1 MNSQITLGTKL
12 VGDIKGDFYVRS
24 YQRGYRWGKAEV
36 ERLLDDIYSTKG
48 TRNYC
53 LQPVVVKRNDG
64 RYELIDGQQRLTT
77 IYLIYRFMSE
87 HSKSINGPSNGPRF
101 TLSYETREMSED
113 FLKSIDES
121 RKEENIDFWFFC
133 TAYESIKAWFSKE
146 DIKSRLTDMND
157 HFKKIVKIIWYEVG
171 ESEDA
176 IGLFTRLNIGKI
188 PLTNA
193 ELVKAMFLSKGRTDT
208 NMEQKKQE
216 EISFQWDHM
225 EKELH
230 NDSLWFFLT
239 NKTSTDYQTRID
251 LVLDLI
257 SQKPADNRDKYY
269 TFFKFNEMYQDG
281 RNLDDIW
288 YEIQQTF
295 LTLKEW
301 HRDHEFYHKIG
312 YLIASGS
319 KTLRD
324 IIFELSKDKTKSAFK
339 KSLDED
345 IKNSI
350 KIGKNYADLSYEKT
364 EDQKK
369 IKKLL
374 LLFNV
379 ESVRKNGEHSHRFPF
394 DKYKNGENG
403 KVIWSLEHIHAQQ
416 SEGLST
422 QKMWKEWLRLH
433 KPSVESLESLE
444 SLESSVESAKPLSHD
459 TNKLIKE
466 IIKEI
471 DDAINNDRLSR
482 QDFDRI
488 QQKIVDTLSEKGHSE
503 YLHSIANLALL
514 SSGDNAAL
522 SNSTFDVKRNEIIKM
537 DKEGA
542 FIPFCT
548 RMVFLKY
555 YTLSAKNQL
564 HFWGKDDRDAYVNE
578 MNIVLGTYLEE
589 KILLEKGTK

>member
-1 MNSQITLGTKL
+1 MNDKIKLDTKL
-12 VGDIKGDFYVRS
+12 VGEIEGNFYVPS
-24 YQRGYRWGKAEV
+24 YQRGYRWGKPEV

-48 TRNYC
+48 DINYC
-53 LQPVVVKRNDG
+53 LQPVVVKKNDD

-87 HSKSINGPSNGPRF
+87 RSKSINGPRF
-101 TLSYETREMSED
+101 TLSYETRKKSED

-121 RKEENIDFWFFC
+121 RKEENIDFWFFY
-133 TAYESIKAWFSKE
+133 TAYESINAWFSKV
-146 DIKSRLTDMND
+146 DIESRLTDMND
-157 HFKKIVKIIWYEVG
+157 YFKKIVKIIWYEVG
-171 ESEDA
+171 ETEDA

-193 ELVKAMFLSKGRTDT
+193 ELVKAMFLSKGRSGT

-239 NKTSTDYQTRID
+239 NKSTEYQTRAD

-269 TFFKFNEMYQDG
+269 TFFKFNQDG
-281 RNLDDIW
+281 QNLDDIW
-288 YEIQQTF
+288 YKIQQTF

-301 HRDHEFYHKIG
+301 HSNHEFYHKIG

-324 IIFELSKDKTKSAFK
+324 IFKLSKDKTKSDFK
-339 KSLDED
+339 KFLDED

-350 KIGKNYADLSYEKT
+350 KIGKNYADLSYENT

-379 ESVRKNGEHSHRFPF
+379 ESVRKSGEHSQRFPF

-422 QKMWKEWLRLH
+422 QKMWKEWLKLH
-433 KPSVESLESLE
+433 IPSIKSI
-444 SLESSVESAKPLSHD
+444 SHD
-459 TNKLIKE
+459 SELIKRMG
-466 IIKEI
+466 
-471 DDAINNDRLSR
+471 DASSNDRLSR
-482 QDFDRI
+482 QDFDSI
-488 QQKIVDTLSEKGHSE
+488 QQEVVGLLSEEGHSE

-514 SSGDNAAL
+514 SFEANAAL

-555 YTLSAKNQL
+555 YTLSAENQL

-589 KILLEKGTK
+589 KILLEKETK

>member
-1 MNSQITLGTKL
+1 MNDKIKLDTKL
-12 VGDIKGDFYVRS
+12 VSEIEGNFYVPS
-24 YQRGYRWGKAEV
+24 YQRGYRWGKPEV

-53 LQPVVVKRNDG
+53 LQPVVVKRNG
-64 RYELIDGQQRLTT
+64 NRYELIDGQQRLTT
-77 IYLIYRFMSE
+77 IYLIYRFMNKESSRFIDE
-87 HSKSINGPSNGPRF
+87 ESFARIGEPRF
-101 TLSYETREMSED
+101 TLSYETREKSKD

-239 NKTSTDYQTRID
+239 NKSTEYQTRAD

-269 TFFKFNEMYQDG
+269 TFFKFNETYQDG
-281 RNLDDIW
+281 KNLDDIW
-288 YEIQQTF
+288 YKIQQTF

-301 HRDHEFYHKIG
+301 HSNHEFYHKIG

-324 IIFELSKDKTKSAFK
+324 IFELSQKDETKSAFK
-339 KSLDED
+339 KSLDKD

-350 KIGKNYADLSYEKT
+350 KIGKNYADLSYENT

-379 ESVRKNGEHSHRFPF
+379 ESVRKSGEHSQRFPF

-422 QKMWKEWLRLH
+422 QKMWKEWLKLH
-433 KPSVESLESLE
+433 IPSIKSR
-444 SLESSVESAKPLSHD
+444 SHD
-459 TNKLIKE
+459 SELIKRM
-466 IIKEI
+466 
-471 DDAINNDRLSR
+471 DDASSNDSLSR
-482 QDFDRI
+482 QDFDSL
-488 QQKIVDTLSEKGHSE
+488 QQEVVGLLSEKGHSE

-514 SSGDNAAL
+514 SFEANAAL

>member
-12 VGDIKGDFYVRS
+12 VGDIKGRFYVPS

-36 ERLLDDIYSTKG
+36 ERLLDDIYSTEGK
-48 TRNYC
+48 RNYC
-53 LQPVVVKRNDG
+53 LQPVVVRKDG
-64 RYELIDGQQRLTT
+64 DKYELIDGQQRLTT

-87 HSKSINGPSNGPRF
+87 HSKSINGPIF
-101 TLSYETREMSED
+101 TLSYETREKSED

-146 DIKSRLTDMND
+146 DIESRLTDMND
-157 HFKKIVKIIWYEVG
+157 YFKKIVKIIWYEVG
-171 ESEDA
+171 ETEDA

-239 NKTSTDYQTRID
+239 NKSTEYQTRAD

-257 SQKPADNRDKYY
+257 SQKPADNRDQYY
-269 TFFKFNEMYQDG
+269 TFFKFDETYQNG
-281 RNLDDIW
+281 KLDNIW

-301 HRDHEFYHKIG
+301 HSNHEFYHKIG

-324 IIFELSKDKTKSAFK
+324 IFDRSKYKTKSTFNK
-339 KSLDED
+339 DLDDD

-350 KIGKNYADLSYEKT
+350 KIGKNYADLSYENT

-379 ESVRKNGEHSHRFPF
+379 ESVRKSGEHSQRFPF

-433 KPSVESLESLE
+433 KPSVESAK
-444 SLESSVESAKPLSHD
+444 SSSYD
-459 TNKLIKE
+459 INKLIKD
-466 IIKEI
+466 I

-482 QDFDRI
+482 QDFDSI
-488 QQKIVDTLSEKGHSE
+488 QQEVVGLLSEEGHSE

-514 SSGDNAAL
+514 SFEANAAL

-555 YTLSAKNQL
+555 YTLSAENQL

>member
-12 VGDIKGDFYVRS
+12 VGDIKGDFYVPS

-36 ERLLDDIYSTKG
+36 ERLLDDIYSTEGK
-48 TRNYC
+48 RNYC
-53 LQPVVVKRNDG
+53 LQPVVVRKDG
-64 RYELIDGQQRLTT
+64 SKYELIDGQQRLTT

-87 HSKSINGPSNGPRF
+87 HSKSINGPSKSINGPRF
-101 TLSYETREMSED
+101 TLSYKTRGKSEN

-146 DIKSRLTDMND
+146 DIKSRLTGMND
-157 HFKKIVKIIWYEVG
+157 YFNKIVKIIWYEVG

-208 NMEQKKQE
+208 NMERKKQE

-225 EKELH
+225 EKDLH

-239 NKTSTDYQTRID
+239 NKSTEYQTRAD

-269 TFFKFNEMYQDG
+269 TFFKFNQDG
-281 RNLDDIW
+281 QNLDDIW
-288 YEIQQTF
+288 YKIQQTF

-301 HRDHEFYHKIG
+301 HSNHEFYHKIG

-324 IIFELSKDKTKSAFK
+324 IFKLSKNKTKSDFK

-350 KIGKNYADLSYEKT
+350 KIGKNYADLSYENT

-379 ESVRKNGEHSHRFPF
+379 ESVRKSGEHSQRFPF

-422 QKMWKEWLRLH
+422 QKMWKEWLKLH
-433 KPSVESLESLE
+433 IPSIKSI
-444 SLESSVESAKPLSHD
+444 SHD
-459 TNKLIKE
+459 SELIKRMG
-466 IIKEI
+466 
-471 DDAINNDRLSR
+471 DASSNDSLSR
-482 QDFDRI
+482 QDFDSL
-488 QQKIVDTLSEKGHSE
+488 QQEVVGLLSEKGHSE

-522 SNSTFDVKRNEIIKM
+522 SNSTFDVKRTEIIKM
-537 DKEGA
+537 DKKGA

-555 YTLSAKNQL
+555 YTSSDKNQL
-564 HFWGKDDRDAYVNE
+564 HFWGEVDRKEYVAE
-578 MNIVLGTYLEE
+578 MNRILKDYLEE
-589 KILLEKGTK
+589 EIS

>member
-1 MNSQITLGTKL
+1 MNREITLGTKL
-12 VGDIKGDFYVRS
+12 VGNITGDFYVPS
-24 YQRGYRWGKAEV
+24 YQRGYRWGKPEV

-48 TRNYC
+48 DINYC
-53 LQPVVVKRNDG
+53 LQPVVVKKNDDG
-64 RYELIDGQQRLTT
+64 YELIDGQQRLTT

-87 HSKSINGPSNGPRF
+87 HSKSINGPRF
-101 TLSYETREMSED
+101 TLSYETRKKSKD

-133 TAYESIKAWFSKE
+133 SAYESIKAWFSKK
-146 DIKSRLTDMND
+146 DRKSTLTNMNKYFD
-157 HFKKIVKIIWYEVG
+157 EIVKIIWYEVE

-208 NMEQKKQE
+208 NMERKKQE

-239 NKTSTDYQTRID
+239 NKSTEYQTRAD

-257 SQKPADNRDKYY
+257 SQKPTDNRDKYY

-281 RNLDDIW
+281 QNLDNIW
-288 YEIQQTF
+288 YKIQQTF
-295 LTLKEW
+295 LTLKDW

-324 IIFELSKDKTKSAFK
+324 IFELSKDKTKPDFK
-339 KSLDED
+339 KSLNDY

-374 LLFNV
+374 LLFNI
-379 ESVRKNGEHSHRFPF
+379 ESVRKSGEHSQWFPF
-394 DKYKNGENG
+394 DKYKNGKDG
-403 KVIWSLEHIHAQQ
+403 SVIWSLEHIHAQQ

-422 QKMWKEWLRLH
+422 QKMWQEWLKLH
-433 KPSVESLESLE
+433 IPSIKSI
-444 SLESSVESAKPLSHD
+444 SHD
-459 TNKLIKE
+459 SELIKRMG
-466 IIKEI
+466 
-471 DDAINNDRLSR
+471 DASSNDSLSR
-482 QDFDRI
+482 QDFDSL
-488 QQKIVDTLSEKGHSE
+488 QQEVVGLLSEKGHSE

-522 SNSTFDVKRNEIIKM
+522 SNSTFDVKRTEIIKM
-537 DKEGA
+537 DKKGA

-555 YTLSAKNQL
+555 YTSSDKNQL
-564 HFWGKDDRDAYVNE
+564 HFWGEEDRKEYVAE
-578 MNIVLGTYLEE
+578 MNRILKDYLEE
-589 KILLEKGTK
+589 EISSEKETK

>member
-1 MNSQITLGTKL
+1 MNREITLGTKL
-12 VGDIKGDFYVRS
+12 VGNITGDFYVPS
-24 YQRGYRWGKAEV
+24 YQRGYRWGKPEV

-48 TRNYC
+48 DINYC
-53 LQPVVVKRNDG
+53 LQPVVVKKNDDG
-64 RYELIDGQQRLTT
+64 YELIDGQQRLTT

-87 HSKSINGPSNGPRF
+87 HSKSINGPRF
-101 TLSYETREMSED
+101 TLSYETRKKSKD

-133 TAYESIKAWFSKE
+133 SAYESIKAWFSKK
-146 DIKSRLTDMND
+146 DRKSTLTNMNKYFD
-157 HFKKIVKIIWYEVG
+157 EIVKIIWYEVE

-208 NMEQKKQE
+208 NMERKKQE

-239 NKTSTDYQTRID
+239 NKSTEYQTRAD

-257 SQKPADNRDKYY
+257 SQKPTDNRDKYY

-281 RNLDDIW
+281 KNLDDIW

-301 HRDHEFYHKIG
+301 HSNHEFYHKIG

-324 IIFELSKDKTKSAFK
+324 IFELFSKSKTKPDFK
-339 KSLDED
+339 KSLNDY

-350 KIGKNYADLSYEKT
+350 KIGKNYTDLSYEKT

-374 LLFNV
+374 LLFNI
-379 ESVRKNGEHSHRFPF
+379 ESVRKSGEHSQWFPF
-394 DKYKNGENG
+394 DKYKNGKDG
-403 KVIWSLEHIHAQQ
+403 SVIWSLEHIHAQQ

-422 QKMWKEWLRLH
+422 QKMWQEWLKLH
-433 KPSVESLESLE
+433 IPSIKSI
-444 SLESSVESAKPLSHD
+444 SHD
-459 TNKLIKE
+459 SELIKRMG
-466 IIKEI
+466 
-471 DDAINNDRLSR
+471 DASSNDSLSR
-482 QDFDRI
+482 QDFDSL
-488 QQKIVDTLSEKGHSE
+488 QQEVVGLLSEKGHSE

-514 SSGDNAAL
+514 SSGANAAL
-522 SNSTFDVKRNEIIKM
+522 SNSTFDVKRTEIIKM
-537 DKEGA
+537 DKKGA

-555 YTLSAKNQL
+555 YTSSDKNQL
-564 HFWGKDDRDAYVNE
+564 HFWGEEDRKEYVAE
-578 MNIVLGTYLEE
+578 MNRILKDYLEE
-589 KILLEKGTK
+589 EISSEKETK

>member
-1 MNSQITLGTKL
+1 MNREITLGTKL
-12 VGDIKGDFYVRS
+12 VGNITGDFYVPS
-24 YQRGYRWGKAEV
+24 YQRGYRWGKPEV

-48 TRNYC
+48 DINYC
-53 LQPVVVKRNDG
+53 LQPVVVKKNDDG
-64 RYELIDGQQRLTT
+64 YELIDGQQRLTT

-87 HSKSINGPSNGPRF
+87 HSKSINGPRF
-101 TLSYETREMSED
+101 TLSYETRKKSKD

-133 TAYESIKAWFSKE
+133 SAYESIKAWFSKK
-146 DIKSRLTDMND
+146 DRKSTLTNMNKYFD
-157 HFKKIVKIIWYEVG
+157 EIVKIIWYEVE

-208 NMEQKKQE
+208 NMERKKQE

-239 NKTSTDYQTRID
+239 NKSTEYQTRAD

-257 SQKPADNRDKYY
+257 SQKPTDNRDKYY

-281 RNLDDIW
+281 KNLDDIW

-301 HRDHEFYHKIG
+301 HSNHEFYHKIG

-324 IIFELSKDKTKSAFK
+324 IFELSKDKTKPDFK
-339 KSLDED
+339 KSLNDY

-374 LLFNV
+374 LLFNI
-379 ESVRKNGEHSHRFPF
+379 ESVRKSGEHSQWFPF
-394 DKYKNGENG
+394 DKYKNGKDG
-403 KVIWSLEHIHAQQ
+403 SVIWSLEHIHAQQ

-422 QKMWKEWLRLH
+422 QKMWQEWLKLH
-433 KPSVESLESLE
+433 IPSIKSI
-444 SLESSVESAKPLSHD
+444 SHD
-459 TNKLIKE
+459 SELIKRMG
-466 IIKEI
+466 
-471 DDAINNDRLSR
+471 DASSNDSLSR
-482 QDFDRI
+482 QDFDSL
-488 QQKIVDTLSEKGHSE
+488 QQEVVGLLSEKGHSE

-522 SNSTFDVKRNEIIKM
+522 SNSTFDVKRTEIIKM
-537 DKEGA
+537 DKKGA

-555 YTLSAKNQL
+555 YTSSDKNQL
-564 HFWGKDDRDAYVNE
+564 HFWGEEDRKEYVAE
-578 MNIVLGTYLEE
+578 MNRILKDYLEE
-589 KILLEKGTK
+589 EISSEKETK

>member
-1 MNSQITLGTKL
+1 MNREITLGTKL
-12 VGDIKGDFYVRS
+12 VGNITGDFYVPS
-24 YQRGYRWGKAEV
+24 YQRGYRWGKPEV

-48 TRNYC
+48 DINYC
-53 LQPVVVKRNDG
+53 LQPVVVKKNDDG
-64 RYELIDGQQRLTT
+64 YELIDGQQRLTT

-87 HSKSINGPSNGPRF
+87 HSKSINGSRF
-101 TLSYETREMSED
+101 TLSYETRKKSKD

-146 DIKSRLTDMND
+146 DIESRLTDMND
-157 HFKKIVKIIWYEVG
+157 YFKKIVKIIWYEVG
-171 ESEDA
+171 ETEDA

-193 ELVKAMFLSKGRTDT
+193 ELVKAMFLSKGRSGT

-239 NKTSTDYQTRID
+239 NKTSTEYQTRAD

-269 TFFKFNEMYQDG
+269 TFFKFNEMYQDSQNG

-301 HRDHEFYHKIG
+301 HSNHEFYHKIG

-319 KTLRD
+319 KTLRE
-324 IIFELSKDKTKSAFK
+324 IFERSKGKTKSAFK
-339 KSLDED
+339 KFLDEG

-350 KIGKNYADLSYEKT
+350 KIGKNYADLNYENT

-379 ESVRKNGEHSHRFPF
+379 ESVRKSGEHSQRFPF

-433 KPSVESLESLE
+433 KPSVES
-444 SLESSVESAKPLSHD
+444 SVESAKSSSYD
-459 TNKLIKE
+459 TNKL
-466 IIKEI
+466 IKEI

-482 QDFDRI
+482 QDLDSI
-488 QQKIVDTLSEKGHSE
+488 QQEIVGLLSEEGHSE

-514 SSGDNAAL
+514 SFEANAAL

-555 YTLSAKNQL
+555 YTPSAKNQL

>member
-87 HSKSINGPSNGPRF
+87 HSKSINGPSNGPSNGPRF

-146 DIKSRLTDMND
+146 DIKSRLTDMNN

-208 NMEQKKQE
+208 NMERKKQE

-239 NKTSTDYQTRID
+239 NKSTEYQTRAD

-288 YEIQQTF
+288 YKIQQTF

-301 HRDHEFYHKIG
+301 HSNHEFYHKIG

-324 IIFELSKDKTKSAFK
+324 IFDRSKDETKSTFNK
-339 KSLDED
+339 YLDDD
-345 IKNSI
+345 IKDSI
-350 KIGKNYADLSYEKT
+350 KIGKNYADLSYENT

-379 ESVRKNGEHSHRFPF
+379 ESVRKSGEHSQRFPF

-422 QKMWKEWLRLH
+422 QKMWQEWLKLH
-433 KPSVESLESLE
+433 IPSIKSI
-444 SLESSVESAKPLSHD
+444 SHD
-459 TNKLIKE
+459 SELIKRMG
-466 IIKEI
+466 
-471 DDAINNDRLSR
+471 DASSNDSLSR
-482 QDFDRI
+482 QDFDSL
-488 QQKIVDTLSEKGHSE
+488 QQEVVGLLSEKGHSE

-522 SNSTFDVKRNEIIKM
+522 SNSTFDVKRTEIIKM
-537 DKEGA
+537 DKKGA

-555 YTLSAKNQL
+555 YTSSDKNQL
-564 HFWGKDDRDAYVNE
+564 HFWGEEDRKEYVTE
-578 MNIVLGTYLEE
+578 MNRILKGYLEE
-589 KILLEKGTK
+589 EISSGKDTK

>member
-12 VGDIKGDFYVRS
+12 VGDIKGDFYVPS

-53 LQPVVVKRNDG
+53 LQPVVVKRNGD

-77 IYLIYRFMSE
+77 LYLIYRFMNKESSCFIDE
-87 HSKSINGPSNGPRF
+87 ESFARIDEPKF
-101 TLSYETREMSED
+101 TLSYATREKSED

-146 DIKSRLTDMND
+146 DIKSRLTGMND
-157 HFKKIVKIIWYEVG
+157 YFNKIVKIIWYEVG

-208 NMEQKKQE
+208 NMERKKQE

-239 NKTSTDYQTRID
+239 NKSTEYQTRAD

-269 TFFKFNEMYQDG
+269 TFFKFNQDG
-281 RNLDDIW
+281 QNLDDIW
-288 YEIQQTF
+288 YKIQQTF

-301 HRDHEFYHKIG
+301 HSNHEFYHKIG

-324 IIFELSKDKTKSAFK
+324 IFKLSKNKTKSDFK

-350 KIGKNYADLSYEKT
+350 KIGKNYADLSYENT

-379 ESVRKNGEHSHRFPF
+379 ESVRKSGEHSQRFPF

-422 QKMWKEWLRLH
+422 QKMWKEWLKLH
-433 KPSVESLESLE
+433 IPSIKSI
-444 SLESSVESAKPLSHD
+444 SHD
-459 TNKLIKE
+459 SELIKRMG
-466 IIKEI
+466 
-471 DDAINNDRLSR
+471 DASSNDSLSR
-482 QDFDRI
+482 QDFDSL
-488 QQKIVDTLSEKGHSE
+488 QQEVVGLLSEKGHSE

-522 SNSTFDVKRNEIIKM
+522 SNSTFDVKRTEIIKM
-537 DKEGA
+537 DKKGA

-555 YTLSAKNQL
+555 YTSSDKNQL
-564 HFWGKDDRDAYVNE
+564 HFWGEVDRKEYVAE
-578 MNIVLGTYLEE
+578 MNRILKDYLEE
-589 KILLEKGTK
+589 EIS

>member
-12 VGDIKGDFYVRS
+12 VGDIKGNFYVPS
-24 YQRGYRWGKAEV
+24 YQRGYRWGKPEV

-53 LQPVVVKRNDG
+53 LQPVVVKRNGD

-77 IYLIYRFMSE
+77 IYLIYRFMNKESSRFIDE
-87 HSKSINGPSNGPRF
+87 ESFARIDEAKF
-101 TLSYETREMSED
+101 TLSYETREKSED

-146 DIKSRLTDMND
+146 DIESRLTERLTDMND

-208 NMEQKKQE
+208 NMERKKQE

-239 NKTSTDYQTRID
+239 NKSTEYQTRAD

-257 SQKPADNRDKYY
+257 SRKPADNRDKYY
-269 TFFKFNEMYQDG
+269 TFFEFNKMYQDG
-281 RNLDDIW
+281 QNLDNIW
-288 YEIQQTF
+288 YKIQQTF

-301 HRDHEFYHKIG
+301 HSNHEFYHEIG

-324 IIFELSKDKTKSAFK
+324 IFELSKDKTKPDFK
-339 KSLDED
+339 KSLNDY

-374 LLFNV
+374 LLFNI
-379 ESVRKNGEHSHRFPF
+379 ESVRKSGEHSQWFPF
-394 DKYKNGENG
+394 DKYKNGKDG
-403 KVIWSLEHIHAQQ
+403 SVIWSLEHIHAQQ

-422 QKMWKEWLRLH
+422 QKMWQEWLKLH
-433 KPSVESLESLE
+433 IPSIKSI
-444 SLESSVESAKPLSHD
+444 SHD
-459 TNKLIKE
+459 SELIKRMG
-466 IIKEI
+466 
-471 DDAINNDRLSR
+471 DASSNDSLSR
-482 QDFDRI
+482 QDFDSL
-488 QQKIVDTLSEKGHSE
+488 QQEVVGLLSEKGHSE

-514 SSGDNAAL
+514 SSGANAAL
-522 SNSTFDVKRNEIIKM
+522 SNSTFDVKRTEIIKM
-537 DKEGA
+537 DKKGA

-555 YTLSAKNQL
+555 YTSSDKNQL
-564 HFWGKDDRDAYVNE
+564 HFWGEEDRKEYVAE
-578 MNIVLGTYLEE
+578 MNRILKDYLEE
-589 KILLEKGTK
+589 EISSEKETK

>member
-1 MNSQITLGTKL
+1 M
-12 VGDIKGDFYVRS
+12 
-24 YQRGYRWGKAEV
+24 
-36 ERLLDDIYSTKG
+36 
-48 TRNYC
+48 
-53 LQPVVVKRNDG
+53 VVKRNGD

-77 IYLIYRFMSE
+77 IYLIYRFMNKESSRFIDE
-87 HSKSINGPSNGPRF
+87 ESFARIDEAKF
-101 TLSYETREMSED
+101 TLSYETREKSED

-146 DIKSRLTDMND
+146 DIESRLTERLTDMND

-208 NMEQKKQE
+208 NMERKKQE

-239 NKTSTDYQTRID
+239 NKSAEYQTRAD

-257 SQKPADNRDKYY
+257 SRKPADNRDKYY
-269 TFFKFNEMYQDG
+269 TFFEFNKMYQDG
-281 RNLDDIW
+281 QNLDNIW
-288 YEIQQTF
+288 YKIQQTF
-295 LTLKEW
+295 LTLKDW
-301 HRDHEFYHKIG
+301 HSDHEFYHKIG

-324 IIFELSKDKTKSAFK
+324 IFELSKDKTKPDFK
-339 KSLDED
+339 KSLNDY

-374 LLFNV
+374 LLFNI
-379 ESVRKNGEHSHRFPF
+379 ESVRKSGEHSQWFPF
-394 DKYKNGENG
+394 DKYKNGKDG
-403 KVIWSLEHIHAQQ
+403 SVIWSLEHIHAQQ

-422 QKMWKEWLRLH
+422 QKMWQEWLKLH
-433 KPSVESLESLE
+433 IPSIKSI
-444 SLESSVESAKPLSHD
+444 SHD
-459 TNKLIKE
+459 SELIKRMG
-466 IIKEI
+466 
-471 DDAINNDRLSR
+471 DASSNDSLSR
-482 QDFDRI
+482 QDFDSL
-488 QQKIVDTLSEKGHSE
+488 QQEVVGLLSEKGHSE

-514 SSGDNAAL
+514 SSGANAAL
-522 SNSTFDVKRNEIIKM
+522 SNSTFDVKRTEIIKM
-537 DKEGA
+537 DKKGA

-555 YTLSAKNQL
+555 YTSSDKNQL
-564 HFWGKDDRDAYVNE
+564 HFWGEEDRKEYVAE
-578 MNIVLGTYLEE
+578 MNRILKDYLEE
-589 KILLEKGTK
+589 EISSEKETK

>member
-1 MNSQITLGTKL
+1 MIE
-12 VGDIKGDFYVRS
+12 
-24 YQRGYRWGKAEV
+24 WGKPEV

-48 TRNYC
+48 DINYC
-53 LQPVVVKRNDG
+53 LQPVVVKKNDDG
-64 RYELIDGQQRLTT
+64 YELIDGQQRLTT

-87 HSKSINGPSNGPRF
+87 HSKSINGPRF
-101 TLSYETREMSED
+101 TLSYETRKKSKD

-133 TAYESIKAWFSKE
+133 SAYESIKAWFSKK
-146 DIKSRLTDMND
+146 DRKSTLTNMNKYFD
-157 HFKKIVKIIWYEVG
+157 EIVKIIWYEVE

-208 NMEQKKQE
+208 NMERKKQE

-239 NKTSTDYQTRID
+239 NKSTEYQTRAD
-251 LVLDLI
+251 LDLDLI
-257 SQKPADNRDKYY
+257 SQKPTDNRDKYY

-281 RNLDDIW
+281 KNLDDIW

-301 HRDHEFYHKIG
+301 HSNHEFYHKIG

-324 IIFELSKDKTKSAFK
+324 IFELSQKDETKSAFK
-339 KSLDED
+339 KSLDKD

-350 KIGKNYADLSYEKT
+350 KIGKNYADLSYENT

-369 IKKLL
+369 IKRLL

-379 ESVRKNGEHSHRFPF
+379 ESVRKSGEHSQRFPF
-394 DKYKNGENG
+394 DKYKNGKDG
-403 KVIWSLEHIHAQQ
+403 SVIWSLEHIHAQQ

-422 QKMWKEWLRLH
+422 QKMWQEWLKLH
-433 KPSVESLESLE
+433 IPSIKSI
-444 SLESSVESAKPLSHD
+444 SHD
-459 TNKLIKE
+459 SELIKRMG
-466 IIKEI
+466 
-471 DDAINNDRLSR
+471 DASSNDSLSR
-482 QDFDRI
+482 QDFDSL
-488 QQKIVDTLSEKGHSE
+488 QQEVVGLLSEKGHSE

-522 SNSTFDVKRNEIIKM
+522 SNSTFDVKRTEIIKM
-537 DKEGA
+537 DKKGA

-555 YTLSAKNQL
+555 YTSSDKNQL
-564 HFWGKDDRDAYVNE
+564 HFWGEEDRKEYVAE
-578 MNIVLGTYLEE
+578 MNRILKDYLEE
-589 KILLEKGTK
+589 EISSEKETK

>member
-12 VGDIKGDFYVRS
+12 VGDIKGDFYVPS
-24 YQRGYRWGKAEV
+24 YQRGYRWGKPEV
-36 ERLLDDIYSTKG
+36 ERLLGDIYSTEGKS
-48 TRNYC
+48 NYC
-53 LQPVVVKRNDG
+53 LQPVVVKKNG
-64 RYELIDGQQRLTT
+64 NRYELIDGQQRLTT
-77 IYLIYRFMSE
+77 IYLIYRFMNNDE
-87 HSKSINGPSNGPRF
+87 PRF
-101 TLSYETREMSED
+101 TLSYETREKSKD

-133 TAYESIKAWFSKE
+133 SAYESIKAWFSKK
-146 DIKSRLTDMND
+146 DKDRKSTLTNMNKYFD
-157 HFKKIVKIIWYEVG
+157 EIVKIIWYEVE

-239 NKTSTDYQTRID
+239 NKSTEYQTRVD
-251 LVLDLI
+251 LLLDLI

-269 TFFKFNEMYQDG
+269 TFFEFNKMYQDG
-281 RNLDDIW
+281 QNLDNIW
-288 YEIQQTF
+288 YKIQQTF
-295 LTLKEW
+295 LTLKDW
-301 HRDHEFYHKIG
+301 HSDHEFYHKIG

-324 IIFELSKDKTKSAFK
+324 IFELSKDKTKPDFK
-339 KSLDED
+339 KSLNDY

-374 LLFNV
+374 LLFNI
-379 ESVRKNGEHSHRFPF
+379 ESVRKSDEHSQWFPF
-394 DKYKNGENG
+394 DKYKNGKDG
-403 KVIWSLEHIHAQQ
+403 SVIWSLEHIHAQQ

-422 QKMWKEWLRLH
+422 QKMWQEWLKLH
-433 KPSVESLESLE
+433 IPSIKSI
-444 SLESSVESAKPLSHD
+444 SHD
-459 TNKLIKE
+459 SELIKRMG
-466 IIKEI
+466 
-471 DDAINNDRLSR
+471 DASSNDSLSR
-482 QDFDRI
+482 QDFDSL
-488 QQKIVDTLSEKGHSE
+488 QQEVVGLLSEKGHSE

-514 SSGDNAAL
+514 SSGANTAL
-522 SNSTFDVKRNEIIKM
+522 SNSTFDVKRTEIIKM
-537 DKEGA
+537 DKKGA

-555 YTLSAKNQL
+555 YTSSDKNQL
-564 HFWGKDDRDAYVNE
+564 HFWGEEDRKEYVAE
-578 MNIVLGTYLEE
+578 MNRILKDYLEE
-589 KILLEKGTK
+589 EISSEKETK

>member
-12 VGDIKGDFYVRS
+12 VGDIKGYFYVPS
-24 YQRGYRWGKAEV
+24 YQRGYRWGKPEV

-53 LQPVVVKRNDG
+53 LQPVVVKRNGD

-77 IYLIYRFMSE
+77 IYLIYHFMNKESSRFIDEESE
-87 HSKSINGPSNGPRF
+87 PKF
-101 TLSYETREMSED
+101 TLSYKTREKSED

-133 TAYESIKAWFSKE
+133 TAYESIKAWFSKD

-157 HFKKIVKIIWYEVG
+157 YFKKIVKIIWYEVG
-171 ESEDA
+171 ETEDA

-208 NMEQKKQE
+208 NMERKKQE

-239 NKTSTDYQTRID
+239 NKSAEYQTRAD

-257 SQKPADNRDKYY
+257 SRKPADNRDKYY
-269 TFFKFNEMYQDG
+269 TFFEFNKMYQDG
-281 RNLDDIW
+281 QNLDNIW
-288 YEIQQTF
+288 YKIQQTF
-295 LTLKEW
+295 LTLKDW
-301 HRDHEFYHKIG
+301 HSDHEFYHKIG

-324 IIFELSKDKTKSAFK
+324 IFELFSKSKTKPDFK
-339 KSLDED
+339 KSLNDY

-350 KIGKNYADLSYEKT
+350 KIGKNYTDLSYEKT

-374 LLFNV
+374 LLFNI
-379 ESVRKNGEHSHRFPF
+379 ESVRKSGEHSQWFPF
-394 DKYKNGENG
+394 DKYKNGKDG
-403 KVIWSLEHIHAQQ
+403 SVIWSLEHIHAQQ

-422 QKMWKEWLRLH
+422 QKMWQEWLKLH
-433 KPSVESLESLE
+433 IPSIKSR
-444 SLESSVESAKPLSHD
+444 SHD
-459 TNKLIKE
+459 SESTKRMDDASSNDRLSRYYSELIKRM
-466 IIKEI
+466 
-471 DDAINNDRLSR
+471 DNASSNDSLSR
-482 QDFDRI
+482 QDFDSL
-488 QQKIVDTLSEKGHSE
+488 QQEVVDLLSEKGHSE

-514 SSGDNAAL
+514 SSGANAAL
-522 SNSTFDVKRNEIIKM
+522 SNSTFDVKRTEIIKM
-537 DKEGA
+537 DKKGA

-555 YTLSAKNQL
+555 YTSSDKNQL
-564 HFWGKDDRDAYVNE
+564 HFWGEEDRKEYVAE
-578 MNIVLGTYLEE
+578 MNRILKDYLEE
-589 KILLEKGTK
+589 EISSEKETK

>member
-146 DIKSRLTDMND
+146 DIKSRLTDMNN

-208 NMEQKKQE
+208 NMERKKQE

-239 NKTSTDYQTRID
+239 NKSTEYQTRAD

-288 YEIQQTF
+288 YKIQQTF

-301 HRDHEFYHKIG
+301 HSNHEFYHKIG

-324 IIFELSKDKTKSAFK
+324 IFELSQKDETKSAFK
-339 KSLDED
+339 KSLDKD

-350 KIGKNYADLSYEKT
+350 KIGKNYADLSYENT

-379 ESVRKNGEHSHRFPF
+379 ESVRKSGEHSQRFPF

-422 QKMWKEWLRLH
+422 QKMWQEWLKLH
-433 KPSVESLESLE
+433 IPSIKSI
-444 SLESSVESAKPLSHD
+444 SHD
-459 TNKLIKE
+459 SELIKRMG
-466 IIKEI
+466 
-471 DDAINNDRLSR
+471 DASSNDSLSR
-482 QDFDRI
+482 QDFDSL
-488 QQKIVDTLSEKGHSE
+488 QQEVVGLLSEKGHSE

-514 SSGDNAAL
+514 SSGANAAL
-522 SNSTFDVKRNEIIKM
+522 SNSTFDVKRTEIIKM
-537 DKEGA
+537 DKKGA

-555 YTLSAKNQL
+555 YTSSDKNQL
-564 HFWGKDDRDAYVNE
+564 HFWGEEDRKEYVAE
-578 MNIVLGTYLEE
+578 MNRILKDYLEE
-589 KILLEKGTK
+589 EISSEKETK

>member
-1 MNSQITLGTKL
+1 MNREITLGTKL
-12 VGDIKGDFYVRS
+12 VGNITGDFYVPS
-24 YQRGYRWGKAEV
+24 YQRGYRWGKPEV

-48 TRNYC
+48 DINYC
-53 LQPVVVKRNDG
+53 LQPVVVKKNDDG
-64 RYELIDGQQRLTT
+64 YELIDGQQRLTT

-87 HSKSINGPSNGPRF
+87 HSKSINGSRF
-101 TLSYETREMSED
+101 TLSYETRKKSKD

-146 DIKSRLTDMND
+146 DIESRLTDMND
-157 HFKKIVKIIWYEVG
+157 YFKKIVKIIWYEVG
-171 ESEDA
+171 ETEDA

-193 ELVKAMFLSKGRTDT
+193 ELVKAMFLSKGRSGT

-239 NKTSTDYQTRID
+239 NKTSTEYQTRAD

-269 TFFKFNEMYQDG
+269 TFFKFNEMYQDSQNG

-301 HRDHEFYHKIG
+301 HSNHEFYHKIG

-319 KTLRD
+319 KTLRE
-324 IIFELSKDKTKSAFK
+324 IFERSKGKTKSAFK
-339 KSLDED
+339 TFLDEG

-350 KIGKNYADLSYEKT
+350 KIGKNYADLNYENT

-379 ESVRKNGEHSHRFPF
+379 ESVRKSGEHSQRFPF

-433 KPSVESLESLE
+433 KPSVES
-444 SLESSVESAKPLSHD
+444 SVESAKSSSYD
-459 TNKLIKE
+459 TNKL
-466 IIKEI
+466 IKEI

-482 QDFDRI
+482 QDFDSI
-488 QQKIVDTLSEKGHSE
+488 QQEIVGLLSEEGHSE

-514 SSGDNAAL
+514 SFEANAAL

-555 YTLSAKNQL
+555 YTPSAKNQL

>member
-1 MNSQITLGTKL
+1 MNREITLGTKL
-12 VGDIKGDFYVRS
+12 VGNITGDFYVPS
-24 YQRGYRWGKAEV
+24 YQRGYRWGKPEV

-48 TRNYC
+48 DINYC
-53 LQPVVVKRNDG
+53 LQPVVVKKNDDG
-64 RYELIDGQQRLTT
+64 YELIDGQQRLTT

-87 HSKSINGPSNGPRF
+87 HSKSINGSRF
-101 TLSYETREMSED
+101 TLSYETRKKSKD

-146 DIKSRLTDMND
+146 DIESRLTDMND
-157 HFKKIVKIIWYEVG
+157 YFKKIVKIIWYEVG
-171 ESEDA
+171 ETEDA

-193 ELVKAMFLSKGRTDT
+193 ELVKAMFLSKGRSGT

-239 NKTSTDYQTRID
+239 NKTSTEYQTRAD

-269 TFFKFNEMYQDG
+269 TFFKFNEMYQDSQNG

-301 HRDHEFYHKIG
+301 HSNHEFYHKIG

-319 KTLRD
+319 KTLRE
-324 IIFELSKDKTKSAFK
+324 IFERSKGKTKSAFK
-339 KSLDED
+339 KFLDEG

-350 KIGKNYADLSYEKT
+350 KIGKNYADLNYENT

-379 ESVRKNGEHSHRFPF
+379 ESVRKSGEHSQRFPF

-433 KPSVESLESLE
+433 KPSVES
-444 SLESSVESAKPLSHD
+444 SVESAKSSSYD
-459 TNKLIKE
+459 TNKL
-466 IIKEI
+466 IKEI

-482 QDFDRI
+482 QDFDSI
-488 QQKIVDTLSEKGHSE
+488 QQEIVGLLSEEGHSE

-514 SSGDNAAL
+514 SFEANAAL

-555 YTLSAKNQL
+555 YTPSAKNQL

>member
-87 HSKSINGPSNGPRF
+87 HSKSINEPSNGPRF

-146 DIKSRLTDMND
+146 DIKSRLTDMNN

-208 NMEQKKQE
+208 NMERKKQE

-239 NKTSTDYQTRID
+239 NKSTEYQTRAD

-288 YEIQQTF
+288 YKIQQTF

-301 HRDHEFYHKIG
+301 HSNHEFYHKIG

-324 IIFELSKDKTKSAFK
+324 IFELSQKDETKSAFK
-339 KSLDED
+339 KSLDKD

-350 KIGKNYADLSYEKT
+350 KIGKNYADLSYENT

-379 ESVRKNGEHSHRFPF
+379 ESVRKSGEHSQRFPF

-422 QKMWKEWLRLH
+422 QKMWQEWLKLH
-433 KPSVESLESLE
+433 IPSIKSI
-444 SLESSVESAKPLSHD
+444 SHD
-459 TNKLIKE
+459 SELIKRMG
-466 IIKEI
+466 
-471 DDAINNDRLSR
+471 DASSNDSLSR
-482 QDFDRI
+482 QDFDSL
-488 QQKIVDTLSEKGHSE
+488 QQEVVGLLSEKGHSE

-514 SSGDNAAL
+514 SSGANAAL
-522 SNSTFDVKRNEIIKM
+522 SNSTFDVKRTEIIKM
-537 DKEGA
+537 DKKGA

-555 YTLSAKNQL
+555 YTSSDKNQL
-564 HFWGKDDRDAYVNE
+564 HFWGEEDRKEYVAE
-578 MNIVLGTYLEE
+578 MNRILKDYLEE
-589 KILLEKGTK
+589 EISSEKETK

>member
-12 VGDIKGDFYVRS
+12 VGDIKGDFYVPS

-53 LQPVVVKRNDG
+53 LQPVVVKRNGD

-77 IYLIYRFMSE
+77 LYLIYRFMNKESSCFIDE
-87 HSKSINGPSNGPRF
+87 ESFARIDEPKF
-101 TLSYETREMSED
+101 TLSYATREKSED

-146 DIKSRLTDMND
+146 DIKSRFTGMND
-157 HFKKIVKIIWYEVG
+157 YFNKIVKIIWYEVG

-208 NMEQKKQE
+208 NMERKKQE

-239 NKTSTDYQTRID
+239 NKSTEYQTRAD

-269 TFFKFNEMYQDG
+269 TFFKFNQDG
-281 RNLDDIW
+281 QNLDDIW
-288 YEIQQTF
+288 YKIQQTF

-301 HRDHEFYHKIG
+301 HSNHEFYHKIG

-324 IIFELSKDKTKSAFK
+324 IFKLSKNKTKSDFK

-350 KIGKNYADLSYEKT
+350 KIGKNYADLSYENT

-379 ESVRKNGEHSHRFPF
+379 ESVRKSGEHSQRFPF

-422 QKMWKEWLRLH
+422 QKMWKEWLKLH
-433 KPSVESLESLE
+433 IPSIKSI
-444 SLESSVESAKPLSHD
+444 SHD
-459 TNKLIKE
+459 SELIKRMG
-466 IIKEI
+466 
-471 DDAINNDRLSR
+471 DASSNDSLSR
-482 QDFDRI
+482 QDFDSL
-488 QQKIVDTLSEKGHSE
+488 QQEVVGLLSEKGHSE

-522 SNSTFDVKRNEIIKM
+522 SNSTFDVKRTEIIKM
-537 DKEGA
+537 DKKGA

-555 YTLSAKNQL
+555 YTSSDKNQL
-564 HFWGKDDRDAYVNE
+564 HFWGEVDRKEYVAE
-578 MNIVLGTYLEE
+578 MNRILKDYLEE
-589 KILLEKGTK
+589 EIS